1 MSTQT
6 LPTQMPLAQTIVRNY
21 ANRRAICAE
30 SNNFILYCTSV
41 SLASIILLPAIPFT
55 FSSRPSPASKASIS
69 SPPPILLPLTSTFGT
84 VRLPV
89 LFASAAWRP
98 GPKGW
103 VSSST
108 TYGAGTIVYFSSNI
122 RLALAEKGQYDL
134 LKIITVFHRL
144 IIRTS
149 SPLSARHGLRRTGPF
164 FQDRVQLHLYFM
176 ILFALDLL
184 FFLHLLPR
192 WVLFLLSV
200 YDHRSLFP

>member
-1 MSTQT
+1 
-6 LPTQMPLAQTIVRNY
+6 MPLAQTIVYNC
-21 ANRRAICAE
+21 ANRRPICAE
-30 SNNFILYCTSV
+30 NNRFIFYCTSV

-55 FSSRPSPASKASIS
+55 FSSRPPPASNASIS

-108 TYGAGTIVYFSSNI
+108 TYGAGTMVYFSSNI

-134 LKIITVFHRL
+134 LKIITMFHRL
-144 IIRTS
+144 INMTC
-149 SPLSARHGLRRTGPF
+149 PLSVHSMDLDVLGPF
-164 FQDRVQLHLYFM
+164 FRIEFNS
-176 ILFALDLL
+176 I
-184 FFLHLLPR
+184 
-192 WVLFLLSV
+192 ST
-200 YDHRSLFP
+200 S